1 MTIKKDLDKC
11 AGVRIKEFT
20 MMDVHMGEHDMPY
33 LLSFGK
39 EGDARLQKFEV
50 SNCTVT
56 NESG

>member
-11 AGVRIKEFT
+11 VGVRIKEFS

-39 EGDARLQKFEV
+39 EGDARLQKF
-50 SNCTVT
+50 
-56 NESG
+56 